1 MKALA
6 IIDCQKDF
14 IDGSMG
20 VGSSKWR
27 PVQKKILDLIKSK
40 EYDTL
45 IITADEHPISHC
57 SFKENGGQWPAHC
70 VIDTDGSGF
79 DSKIAKAVFEFSGN
93 VIIEAKGEN
102 PNKEEYGVDLLKFDN
117 DNMSLEDKDI
127 LENIDQIDVVG
138 LCYDYCVAECAKM
151 TSIANT
157 KVKVRIFE
165 DATVAIRDSYVP
177 NIGYATSIR
186 RT

>member
-6 IIDCQKDF
+6 IVDCQKDF

-20 VGSSKWR
+20 VGSSKWK
-27 PVQKKILDLIKSK
+27 PVQKKILGLIKSK

-45 IITADEHPISHC
+45 IVTADEHPANHC
-57 SFKENGGQWPAHC
+57 SFKYNGGQWPVHC
-70 VIDTDGSGF
+70 VINTDGSEF
-79 DSKIAKAVFEFSGN
+79 DAKIAKAIFKFSGN

-102 PNKEEYGVDLLKFDN
+102 PNKEEYGVDLLKFDS
-117 DNMSLEDKDI
+117 DNMSLEDKKV
-127 LENIDQIDVVG
+127 LENIDQVDVVG

-157 KVKVRIFE
+157 NVKVRILK
-165 DATVAIRDSYVP
+165 DATVAIRDSYLISV
-177 NIGYATSIR
+177 GHATIWR
-186 RT
+186 